1 MYINLKV
8 QLSCT
13 IFFYVLKKCHKSLH
27 LQTKIHVITNGHY
40 YSMRLTLGFTKP
52 TLINKIFW
60 GLERLTCSFVVQK
73 CENLQKLC
81 MLHVRSNHKQ
91 KAGTELVK

>member
-1 MYINLKV
+1 M
-8 QLSCT
+8 LSQTGT
-13 IFFYVLKKCHKSLH
+13 IT
-27 LQTKIHVITNGHY
+27 QE
-40 YSMRLTLGFTKP
+40 MRLTLGFTKP